1 MVKAS
6 KSYCSKHLKQKLRQ
20 EERKLNK
27 RKMIALEK
35 VSIFRKQ
42 KLSKTKIKVAKI
54 REKIANQRT
63 DILNKIT
70 TELVSSYDVIC
81 IEKPITVMSGRQNMI
96 VLNWLGLYF
105 S

>member
-6 KSYCSKHLKQKLRQ
+6 KKLLFKAFKAKLRQ

-42 KLSKTKIKVAKI
+42 KLSKTKIKVAKFA
-54 REKIANQRT
+54 K
-63 DILNKIT
+63 K
-70 TELVSSYDVIC
+70 
-81 IEKPITVMSGRQNMI
+81 
-96 VLNWLGLYF
+96 
-105 S
+105 

>member
-1 MVKAS
+1 
-6 KSYCSKHLKQKLRQ
+6 
-20 EERKLNK
+20 
-27 RKMIALEK
+27 MIALEK

-105 S
+105 